1 MQFNKLSFWSLLSDI
16 DINTITIP
24 IIQRAYTQGGREE
37 DSKIEEKGGKFLNR
51 LLEALENKSKPILL
65 DFIYGSKIKKQFFP
79 LDGQQRLT
87 TLFLLYWYIAQK
99 ENRLDNNVI
108 STLKKFTYKTRQ
120 SSRYFCEHLCQYTV
134 SSNRKEKLSDT
145 IKNEKWYI
153 SYSWNA
159 DPSIRSMLKMLDKID
174 IALKNNDSL
183 YWDILTTDIE
193 NCPITFFSTSL
204 EELNLTDD
212 LYIKMNARGL
222 ELTDFEKIKAGFN
235 QKIDNE
241 NWDKDKGITEKF
253 SFKIDTIWTDLFW
266 KHKGINEIVDSML
279 VNFIAGIA
287 INNNALQYSSNQKND
302 IEKQIAELTND
313 ATKVNQDY
321 FNDHGYEYLVKCLD
335 IYTIYNND
343 LVKSNTD
350 LWDYIDKTLFEDFI
364 VDKPNFKRRIDYYTY
379 AMRVLFFAQTEYLL
393 NNTFEQTKFD
403 DWMRVVRNIVE
414 NSTVDSASTFISAIT
429 LIKELSVG
437 SSDIYSYLVTETI
450 KAGYGKKQI
459 EQEIIKARIILSN
472 PNVNKQIIFDTEDTN
487 FCKGDIDFVLYCIN
501 YDINNISSFD
511 AERLTKLK
519 DIIKDELDINEKMTD
534 DFKRAFLTIKDNDY
548 YNKNWFSWSSSF
560 ECHKRYLLDKNSD
573 LVSYFAKSK
582 DFTIKNYLKDLLTQR
597 MITKSFADIAD
608 AYSIPNGLPKW
619 KAKLIKGEKKI
630 YEATYILIPDDN
642 SYCLLAW
649 QQRPSK
655 DEQVERISNN

>member
-99 ENRLDNNVI
+99 ENKLDNNVI

-153 SYSWNA
+153 SYSWNS
-159 DPSIRSMLKMLDKID
+159 DPSIRSMLSMLDKID

-222 ELTDFEKIKAGFN
+222 ELTDFEKIKAEFN
-235 QKIDNE
+235 QKIDE
-241 NWDKDKGITEKF
+241 EKWDEKKDLTQKF
-253 SFKIDTIWTDLFW
+253 GHRIDTIWTDLFW
-266 KHKGINEIVDSML
+266 KYKNEKSLIDDAL

-287 INNNALQYSSNQKND
+287 IYNYAIHYTSDEKNE
-302 IEKQIAELTND
+302 IEERIKKLANKPEEVSPED
-313 ATKVNQDY
+313 
-321 FNDHGYEYLVKCLD
+321 FNKIGYDYLVNCLNL
-335 IYTIYNND
+335 YAQNNYNIINT
-343 LVKSNTD
+343 KTD
-350 LWDYIDKTLFEDFI
+350 LWNYKRENNTLFESFI
-364 VDKPNFKRRIDYYTY
+364 IDKPDNKDKITYPMRI
-379 AMRVLFFAQTEYLL
+379 LFFAQTEYLL
-393 NNTFEQTKFD
+393 RNSFEQEKFD
-403 DWMRVVRNIVE
+403 EWMRVVRNIIE
-414 NSTVDSASTFISAIT
+414 NSTADSATTFISAIT
-429 LIKELSVG
+429 LIKELSAG
-437 SSDIYSYLVTETI
+437 TNDIYNYLLTATI

-472 PNVNKQIIFDTEDTN
+472 PNVNKQVIFDTEDTN

-511 AERLTKLK
+511 TESLTKLK

-597 MITKSFADIAD
+597 MITKSFAEIAD
-608 AYSIPNGLPKW
+608 TYSIPAGMPKW
-619 KAKLIKGEKKI
+619 KVKLIKGEIKFFG
-630 YEATYILIPDDN
+630 ATYILIPNDD

-655 DEQVERISNN
+655 EEQVEEISND

>member
-174 IALKNNDSL
+174 IALQNNDSL
-183 YWDILTTDIE
+183 YWDILTSDIE
-193 NCPITFFSTSL
+193 NCPITFFYTSL

-212 LYIKMNARGL
+212 LYIKMNSRGL

-241 NWDKDKGITEKF
+241 NWDKDKSITEKF
-253 SFKIDTIWTDLFW
+253 SLKIDTIWTDLFW
-266 KHKGINEIVDSML
+266 KHKGSNKIVDSML

-287 INNNALQYSSNQKND
+287 INNYALQYSSNQKNE

-313 ATKVNQDY
+313 STKVNQDY

-335 IYTIYNND
+335 IYTIND

-350 LWDYIDKTLFEDFI
+350 LWDYIDNTLFEDFI

-393 NNTFEQTKFD
+393 NNNFEQTKFD

-437 SSDIYSYLVTETI
+437 SSDIYSYLVRETI
-450 KAGYGKKQI
+450 KAGFGKKQI

-472 PNVNKQIIFDTEDTN
+472 PNVNKQIIFDTEDIN

-501 YDINNISSFD
+501 YDKSNISSFD

-519 DIIKDELDINEKMTD
+519 DIIKDELDINEKITD

-597 MITKSFADIAD
+597 MINRSFADIAD
-608 AYSIPNGLPKW
+608 AYSIPNGIPRW
-619 KAKLIKGEKKI
+619 KAKLIKGEKEIKG
-630 YEATYILIPDDN
+630 ATFILFPDDN
-642 SYCLLAW
+642 SCCFLAKR
-649 QQRPSK
+649 QRPSRE
-655 DEQVERISNN
+655 DQVVEISND